1 MSLMNSLN
9 IGYSGLSAAQVG
21 IDVTGHNITN
31 AETEGYSR
39 QRVIQ
44 SAATPVTTGAGNVG
58 NGVDVQD
65 ISRVFDNYVF
75 DSYRGISGDKEYSD
89 YERQQLEELSSY
101 FPEVDGVGIK
111 SDMAD
116 YYDMWQSLADNPDND
131 AVKTALAQQTQTL
144 TNHIQSTRAQVSDL
158 QMKVNDQLETDI
170 NQVNDLAQQLADINK
185 AIDKAESGDM
195 YIASDLRDKRNVL
208 ERDLTRLVGA
218 EVNQGNLN
226 SNIEIDSNSNIRT
239 GSYTV
244 SVNGYNIVDG
254 ATVHPLKVS
263 KENNPS
269 GFYEISYERQDGVLI
284 PLEEKIDGGRVGAIF
299 DLRGRTV
306 DTTTGMPND
315 GIIQTTLSDL
325 DAFAKGLIETT
336 NNLYAKAPTQRMDSN
351 SLTIGGDDP
360 LVNSGYNIKEG
371 SFNMVVYDVD
381 GNEVATREVMID
393 NATSLSG
400 DVGSNSI
407 EGQIK
412 DNKDDN
418 DDNNATNDIDDYI
431 QFGYQTAA
439 DGQQILSFSLTEDAL
454 ADGYTFSIE
463 DNLQDDSFD
472 SGTNFA
478 GAFGLGRYFDGNNA
492 KDIDLNFSLK
502 QNPSEINAGYT
513 SADGDNQ
520 LALDMVQQQYEEY
533 TFKTSDTTSQT
544 STLYSMFDTTV
555 TYVGISTNSAITRN
569 DTVTAQFNATE
580 MEYNSVSKVNT
591 DEEMT
596 NLIKYQNSYGASAK
610 LITTID
616 QMMKT
621 LLGIKQ

>member
-1 MSLMNSLN
+1 MNSLN